1 MGNCVSCSAPLPAS
15 STICAYCNRRND
27 VDFHGI
33 NHHTTNT
40 PESERNCPC
49 CHKPMRT
56 INLKTDGKFLI
67 ERCEQ
72 CMGLFFDTGELEAI
86 LENSVSNVFHINQ
99 QRINTINKELFQ
111 EDTQRASFYI
121 KCPVCNDMM
130 HRKNYANSSGVIA
143 DYCKKHGVWLS
154 GGELKQ
160 LMEWKKAGGQM
171 LHEKITVEKSLEEKI
186 NRMEAKINTNSKNKR
201 NDYNEDP
208 VTAIV
213 DFFGGLF

>member
-1 MGNCVSCSAPLPAS
+1 MGNCVSCSAPLPTS

-33 NHHTTNT
+33 DHHTTNV

-49 CHKPMRT
+49 CHKPMQT

-86 LENSVSNVFHINQ
+86 LENSVSNIFHINQ
-99 QRINTINKELFQ
+99 KRINTINKELFQ
-111 EDTQRASFYI
+111 EDTQRATFYI

-143 DYCKKHGVWLS
+143 DYCKNHGVWLS

-160 LMEWKKAGGQM
+160 LMEWKIAGGKM
-171 LHEKITVEKSLEEKI
+171 LHEKITIEKSLEEKI
-186 NRMEAKINTNSKNKR
+186 NKMEAKINITSKNTKR
-201 NDYNEDP
+201 DYNEDP